1 MSGSRIREYLEYGKT
16 FALGRRDLLHLMIYV
31 TNRCNSRCRICSIW
45 REKKKLDLPVEII
58 ERVVTDKLVTKRTY
72 IGLEGGEFIMHP
84 ECREILSMM
93 NAHGLDY
100 VIFTNGIAKDRIIDI
115 VREFRVKRL
124 QVSLD
129 GGPETYKK
137 VRGVD
142 RYQNVVELVES
153 LKGET
158 EIQMGYVANPWNA
171 PDDFAHVQ
179 EFCRK
184 NGVGLAVGIYG
195 NVELLKAKKGL
206 KPIQPITDNGFYAG
220 YLGMYNPWLAGKVR
234 LPCHSTKYSC
244 LVWPDGRIPLCQN
257 KRVILGNVYEQAL
270 SEIWNSERTEKLQL
284 GSRDCNECWIS
295 FHRVVDVKLVTGL
308 RKLLPKNMVEK
319 IVGKYEIGQ

>member
-1 MSGSRIREYLEYGKT
+1 MKAGRINEYLSYGKA

-31 TNRCNSRCRICSIW
+31 TNRCNSKCKICSIW

-58 ERVVTDKLVTKRTY
+58 ERVVMDKLVTKRTY

-84 ECREILSMM
+84 KCREILSMM
-93 NAHGLDY
+93 NDHGRNY

-115 VREFRVKRL
+115 VREFKVKGL

-158 EIQMGYVANPWNA
+158 EIRMGYVANPWNT
-171 PDDFAHVQ
+171 PRDFAHVQ
-179 EFCRK
+179 EFCKK
-184 NGVGLAVGIYG
+184 NGVGLSVGIYG
-195 NVELLKAKKGL
+195 NVNLLKAKKGL
-206 KPIQPITDNGFYAG
+206 KPIQSITDNGFYSD
-220 YLGMYNPWLAGKVR
+220 YLGMYNPWLAGKVK
-234 LPCHSTKYSC
+234 LPCHSPRYSC

-257 KRVILGNVYEQAL
+257 KSVILGNVYEQAL
-270 SEIWNSERTEKLQL
+270 SEIWNSERTKKLQL
-284 GSRDCNECWIS
+284 GSRDCNDCWIS

-308 RKLLPKNMVEK
+308 QKLMPKSMAEK
-319 IVGKYEIGQ
+319 IVGKYEIGN